1 MFLGDQLEEF
11 VEPRQIDVNHDVW
24 MERMPLDG
32 PNGGHWCE
40 YNDINV
46 YDVVMSE
53 IPWFVSGEVGS
64 T

>member
-1 MFLGDQLEEF
+1 
-11 VEPRQIDVNHDVW
+11 

-32 PNGGHWCE
+32 PNRGHWCE
-40 YNDINV
+40 YNDTNV